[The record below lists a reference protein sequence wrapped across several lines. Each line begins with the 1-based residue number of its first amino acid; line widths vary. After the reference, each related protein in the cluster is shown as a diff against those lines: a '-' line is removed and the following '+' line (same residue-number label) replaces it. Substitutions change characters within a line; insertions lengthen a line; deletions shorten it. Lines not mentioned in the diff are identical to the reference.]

1 MTRLRALTSSFR
13 HQMLHFFAEP
23 QWLIPNIIAPFVMTL
38 VALMLFRNSSGNF
51 ILYAILG
58 GGMMGMWG
66 NTLCSSGY
74 SIQFDRWNGTLE
86 AVLATPAPL
95 VWIIAGRS
103 LWNALIGMLN
113 AVFIFIIA
121 VFWFKVPL
129 TLSDPLLFFL
139 ALFVTLMS
147 LAALGLVFSSAFVL
161 TRNASVLTNGLEF
174 PIYVGTGTM
183 FPIAMLPAWS
193 GPLSL
198 SLAPSWGIDAMRYS
212 AISGY
217 SGLNL
222 GYWGD
227 MIMMVVLAVVYVSA
241 AFFLFQKVENR
252 VRVKGDIGRI

>member
-23 QWLIPNIIAPFVMTL
+23 QWLIPNIVAPFVMTL

-66 NTLCSSGY
+66 NTLYSSGY

-103 LWNALIGMLN
+103 LWNALIGILN
-113 AVFIFIIA
+113 AVFIFVIA
-121 VFWFKVPL
+121 VFWFQVPL
-129 TLSDPLLFFL
+129 TLVDPPLFFL
-139 ALFVTLMS
+139 SLFLTLMS

-183 FPIAMLPAWS
+183 FPIAMLPALT

-212 AISGY
+212 ALSDY
-217 SGLNL
+217 EGLSL

-227 MIMMVVLAVVYVSA
+227 MGMMVVLALVYVFV
-241 AFFLFQKVENR
+241 AFFLFQLVERR

>member
-1 MTRLRALTSSFR
+1 
-13 HQMLHFFAEP
+13 MLHFFAEP

-51 ILYAILG
+51 VLYAILG

-66 NTLCSSGY
+66 NTLYSSGY

-103 LWNALIGMLN
+103 LWNALIGIIN
-113 AVFIFIIA
+113 AVFIFVIA
-121 VFWFKVPL
+121 VFWFQVPL
-129 TLSDPLLFFL
+129 NLSDPPLFFL
-139 ALFVTLMS
+139 ALFVTLLS
-147 LAALGLVFSSAFVL
+147 LAALGIVFSSAFVL
-161 TRNASVLTNGLEF
+161 SKNASILTNGLEF

-212 AISGY
+212 ALSGY
-217 SGLNL
+217 AGLEV

-227 MIMMVVLAVVYVSA
+227 IVIMIVLGLVYVIVA
-241 AFFLFQKVENR
+241 YFLFQKIEEM

>member
-66 NTLCSSGY
+66 NTLYSSGY

-113 AVFIFIIA
+113 AVFILIIA

-217 SGLNL
+217 SGLDL

-227 MIMMVVLAVVYVSA
+227 MVMMVVLAVVYVSV
-241 AFFLFQKVENR
+241 AFLLFQKVENR

>member
-38 VALMLFRNSSGNF
+38 VALMLFRNASGDF

-66 NTLCSSGY
+66 NTLYSSGY

-103 LWNALIGMLN
+103 LWNAMIGIIN

-121 VFWFKVPL
+121 VFWFQVPL
-129 TLSDPLLFFL
+129 TLADPPLFFL
-139 ALFVTLMS
+139 ALFVTLLS
-147 LAALGLVFSSAFVL
+147 LASLGLVFSSAFVL

-183 FPIAMLPAWS
+183 FPIAMLPMWS

-217 SGLNL
+217 SGLDV
-222 GYWGD
+222 GFWGD
-227 MIMMVVLAVVYVSA
+227 MVMMAILAVVYVTV
-241 AFFLFQKVENR
+241 AFFLFQAVENR
-252 VRVKGDIGRI
+252 VRVKGDMGRI

>member
-1 MTRLRALTSSFR
+1 MTRLHALTSSFR

-23 QWLIPNIIAPFVMTL
+23 QWLIPNIIAPFVLTL
-38 VALMLFRNSSGNF
+38 VALILFRNSSGSF

-66 NTLCSSGY
+66 NTLYSSGY

-95 VWIIAGRS
+95 VWVIAGRS
-103 LWNALIGMLN
+103 LWNALIGILN
-113 AVFIFIIA
+113 AVLIFVIA
-121 VFWFKVPL
+121 VFWFQVPL
-129 TLSDPLLFFL
+129 ALADPLLFFL
-139 ALFVTLMS
+139 ALFLTLMS

-161 TRNASVLTNGLEF
+161 TRNASVFTNGLEF

-198 SLAPSWGIDAMRYS
+198 SLAPSWGIDAMRY
-212 AISGY
+212 AALTGY
-217 SGLNL
+217 AGLVP

-227 MIMMVVLAVVYVSA
+227 MVAMAALALFYVA
-241 AFFLFQKVENR
+241 VAFLLFRKVEDR

>member
-13 HQMLHFFAEP
+13 HQMLFFLADP
-23 QWLIPNIIAPFVMTL
+23 QWLIPNLVAPFVMTL
-38 VALMLFRNSSGNF
+38 VALMLFRNASGNF
-51 ILYAILG
+51 VLYAILG

-66 NTLCSSGY
+66 NTLYSSGY
-74 SIQFDRWNGTLE
+74 SLQFDRRNGTLE
-86 AVLATPAPL
+86 EVLATPAPL

-113 AVFIFIIA
+113 AVFILLIA
-121 VFWFKVPL
+121 VFWFQVPL
-129 TLSDPLLFFL
+129 ALADPPLFFL

-174 PIYVGTGTM
+174 PIDVGTGTM

-212 AISGY
+212 ALSGY
-217 SGLNL
+217 TGLDP

-227 MIMMVVLAVVYVSA
+227 IAIMVVLALVYVLI
-241 AFFLFQKVENR
+241 AFYLFEAVERR
-252 VRVKGDIGRI
+252 VRVKGDMGRI

>member
-38 VALMLFRNSSGNF
+38 VALMLFRNASGNF

-66 NTLCSSGY
+66 NTIYSSGY

-103 LWNALIGMLN
+103 LWNALIGILN
-113 AVFIFIIA
+113 AVFIFMIA
-121 VFWFKVPL
+121 VFWFQVPL
-129 TLSDPLLFFL
+129 ALVDPPLFFIS
-139 ALFVTLMS
+139 LFLTLMS

-183 FPIAMLPAWS
+183 FPIAMLPALTA
-193 GPLSL
+193 PLSL
-198 SLAPSWGIDAMRYS
+198 SLAPSWGIDAMRYAALS
-212 AISGY
+212 DY
-217 SGLNL
+217 EGLSL

-227 MIMMVVLAVVYVSA
+227 MGMMAVLALVYVFV
-241 AFFLFQKVENR
+241 AFYLFQLVEER